1 MSKSKVAPS
10 KTKQK
15 EVLVTE
21 ENCADLIG
29 KLVLLTDIGTQSVAK
44 QQSRK
49 KAAVAGNLIDN
60 R

>member
-1 MSKSKVAPS
+1 MSKSKVSPS

-49 KAAVAGNLIDN
+49 KAATAGNLIGN
-60 R
+60 